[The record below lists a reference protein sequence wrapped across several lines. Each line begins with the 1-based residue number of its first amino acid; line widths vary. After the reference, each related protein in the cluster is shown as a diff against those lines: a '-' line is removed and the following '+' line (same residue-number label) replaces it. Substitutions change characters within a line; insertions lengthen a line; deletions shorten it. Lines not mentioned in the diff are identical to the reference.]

1 MSRATPATRALDD
14 AQVAYRLYRYDYDPD
29 AGNIGLHA
37 AAALGIDPGRL
48 LKTLMV
54 ELDGQP
60 ACAILPVDH
69 DLSMKK
75 LAAALGG
82 KHAALLP
89 VPVAERITGY
99 RVGGI
104 SPFGQKR
111 RAPVAL
117 EQRALEHATVYCN
130 GGQRGLQL
138 ELDPQVLVRLLGA
151 RIGAIIAGD

>member
-1 MSRATPATRALDD
+1 MSRATPATRALDA
-14 AQVAYRLYRYDYDPD
+14 AQVAYRLHRYDYDPD
-29 AGNIGLHA
+29 ASSIGLHA
-37 AAALGIDPGRL
+37 AAALGIDPARL

-54 ELDGQP
+54 DLDGQP

-69 DLSMKK
+69 ELSMKK

-104 SPFGQKR
+104 SPFGQKKR
-111 RAPVAL
+111 VPVAL
-117 EQRALEHATVYCN
+117 ALPALEHATVYCN

-138 ELDPQVLVRLLGA
+138 ELDPQVLVRLLQA
-151 RIGAIIAGD
+151 KVGAIVATG

>member
-1 MSRATPATRALDD
+1 MSRATPATRALDAAGVD
-14 AQVAYRLYRYDYDPD
+14 YRLHAYDYD
-29 AGNIGLHA
+29 AEAANIGQHA
-37 AAALGIDPGRL
+37 AAALGIAPARL

-69 DLSMKK
+69 ELSLKK
-75 LAAALGG
+75 FAATLGG

-104 SPFGQKR
+104 SPFGQKKR
-111 RAPVAL
+111 VPMAL
-117 EQRALEHATVYCN
+117 EERALQHASIYCN
-130 GGQRGLQL
+130 AGQRGLQL
-138 ELDPQVLVRLLGA
+138 ELAPQVLLRLLGA
-151 RIGAIIAGD
+151 RLGAIVAGE